1 MTDTGFYGWFREA
14 KALADESADGDVAAL
29 LGKGAA
35 LLEEHGFDPRSHQ
48 DAAQRAVHWSSRFGG
63 GEWASV
69 RECAAVFEAADPQHV
84 AAVMQAAAPRSAD
97 MNEDL
102 LGWLLGEQSKTLSLP
117 GPEENLR
124 PWAQRVLQFIMNLSE
139 QPAKN
144 YLGMLIAVADPETGH
159 AATQRL
165 ELGRLLN
172 HARAKQ
178 AAPES
183 VISRLDRTRPLRNS
197 AAHIANLSIVGG
209 RIELQGDKWT
219 PEALIG
225 ELKNLL
231 QTVGVLSLAVA
242 IGSGRATRA
251 ALSDDGDG
259 SVPGDGDDGLVPM
272 EDLLACW
279 MEWSDVKAA
288 RSGPQITVT
297 ARASG
302 PILFYTL
309 MQAAGFFR
317 SYEGAAT
324 AVFDINH
331 GMDDIGRV
339 VIGFPILPPDAD
351 EQAMWDSMPRFTIDG
366 EPIHDTYGGIA
377 RLMDDHRF
385 VANLPDTPEGQET
398 ERIEPPG
405 PPWPV
410 IRAWGYYFMPRAS
423 GFLAPP

>member
-1 MTDTGFYGWFREA
+1 MADTGFYGWFREA
-14 KALADESADGDVAAL
+14 KVLADESAGGDVAAL
-29 LGKGAA
+29 LGKGVA
-35 LLEEHGFDPRSHQ
+35 LLEGHGFGPRSHPA
-48 DAAQRAVHWSSRFGG
+48 AAQRAVYWSSRFGG

-69 RECAAVFEAADPQHV
+69 RECVAVLEAADPQHV

-102 LGWLLGEQSKTLSLP
+102 LGWLLGEQSKNLSLP
-117 GPEENLR
+117 GPGENLR

-165 ELGRLLN
+165 ELGRLLDR
-172 HARAKQ
+172 ARAKK

-183 VISRLDRTRPLRNS
+183 VISRLGRARPLRNS
-197 AAHIANLSIVGG
+197 AAHMANLSIVDG
-209 RIELQGDKWT
+209 RVELQGDKWT

-225 ELKNLL
+225 ELESLL
-231 QTVGVLSLAVA
+231 QTVGVLSLAVD
-242 IGSGRATRA
+242 IWSGRA
-251 ALSDDGDG
+251 ALSDGGDG
-259 SVPGDGDDGLVPM
+259 SAPGDGDDGLAPM

-302 PILFYTL
+302 PILFFTL
-309 MQAAGFFR
+309 IQAAGFFR
-317 SYEGAAT
+317 GYEGAAR
-324 AVFDINH
+324 AVFDIDH

-339 VIGFPILPPDAD
+339 VIGFPILPLDAD
-351 EQAMWDSMPRFTIDG
+351 EQAMWDSMPRITIDG
-366 EPIHDTYGGIA
+366 EPIHGPYGGIA

-385 VANLPDTPEGQET
+385 VADSPDTPEGQET

-410 IRAWGYYFMPRAS
+410 IRAWGYYFTPRAS

>member
-1 MTDTGFYGWFREA
+1 MTDTGFYRWFREA
-14 KALADESADGDVAAL
+14 KALADKSAGGDVAAL
-29 LGKGAA
+29 LDKGTA
-35 LLEEHGFDPRSHQ
+35 LLEEHGFGPRSHQ
-48 DAAQRAVHWSSRFGG
+48 DAAQRAAHWSSRFGG

-69 RECAAVFEAADPQHV
+69 RECAAVFEAADPRHV

-102 LGWLLGEQSKTLSLP
+102 LGWLLGEQSKNLSLP
-117 GPEENLR
+117 GPGENLR

-159 AATQRL
+159 AATQQL
-165 ELGRLLN
+165 ELGRLLSR
-172 HARAKQ
+172 ARAKQ

-183 VISRLDRTRPLRNS
+183 VISRLDRVRPLRNS
-197 AAHIANLSIVGG
+197 AAHMANLSIVGG
-209 RIELQGDKWT
+209 RIELQGDNWA

-225 ELKNLL
+225 ELENLL

-242 IGSGRATRA
+242 IGSGRAARA
-251 ALSDDGDG
+251 ALSDGGDG
-259 SVPGDGDDGLVPM
+259 SAPGTADDSLVPM
-272 EDLLACW
+272 EDLLGCW

-302 PILFYTL
+302 PILFCTL
-309 MQAAGFFR
+309 IQAVGFFR
-317 SYEGAAT
+317 GYEGTAE
-324 AVFDINH
+324 AVFDIDHN
-331 GMDDIGRV
+331 MDDIGRV
-339 VIGFPILPPDAD
+339 VIGSPILPPDAD
-351 EQAMWDSMPRFTIDG
+351 EQARWDSMPRLTIDG
-366 EPIHDTYGGIA
+366 EPIHGAYGGIA

-385 VANLPDTPEGQET
+385 VANFPDTPEGQET
-398 ERIEPPG
+398 EHVGPPG
-405 PPWPV
+405 PV
-410 IRAWGYYFMPRAS
+410 IRAWGYSFTPRAS